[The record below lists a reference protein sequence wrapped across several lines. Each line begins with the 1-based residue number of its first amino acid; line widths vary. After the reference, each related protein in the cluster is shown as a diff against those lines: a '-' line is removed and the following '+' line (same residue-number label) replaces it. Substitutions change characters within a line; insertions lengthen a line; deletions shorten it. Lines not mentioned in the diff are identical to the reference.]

1 MAKWFEEAEKE
12 MSNVIYSRVR
22 LVRNWKEYPFPGKM
36 TREQG
41 AEMTA
46 RLNEGLKDIGSLDGG
61 RYAKAE
67 LERLADLDRAAL
79 TERRVLGRSMS
90 KKKGPA
96 SLIVSEDERAS
107 IVLNGDD
114 HIRIQV
120 LEAGLNLEG
129 CYKRADRLDDYIS
142 ERFEYSFDEK
152 YGYLTSYPTNVGT
165 GLRASV
171 VLHLPLL
178 SRKRSFNSLVA
189 DMGRFGTAVRG
200 VYGEGGG
207 ENYGSLYQ
215 VSNQKTLGQSEKE
228 IIELVTKAAAELD
241 AQERRLRQEALK
253 QKPLGC
259 QDEVYKSYGV
269 LRYARRLTRKDAM
282 EFLSQIMVGVRD
294 GILKT
299 KEPCSIYR
307 IMLGIQPANLL
318 KLAEKPMEKEELEAA
333 RAQFV
338 RAELPEIIES

>member
-1 MAKWFEEAEKE
+1 
-12 MSNVIYSRVR
+12 
-22 LVRNWKEYPFPGKM
+22 
-36 TREQG
+36 
-41 AEMTA
+41 
-46 RLNEGLKDIGSLDGG
+46 
-61 RYAKAE
+61 
-67 LERLADLDRAAL
+67 
-79 TERRVLGRSMS
+79 MS

-200 VYGEGGG
+200 VYGEGG